1 MAKNKKVQDG
11 TALPRSLDP
20 RYKAAIAADKQRV
33 EFEKAKAKQ
42 PSLSSGKPAN
52 IEETKRRNKA
62 YAKKQGL
69 GYDEASGRV
78 YDPISPQTSKTLE
91 AAYENIVEPMMML
104 EGVGAVGGV
113 AKQAVKEIIES
124 GVLSNAY
131 RLNPFTS
138 RQLPRS
144 GNAVDDWFRMREAKM
159 LELENAN
166 RAANLEELRRVYHNS
181 ERFLQPEE
189 SRLLHKHGHGN
200 ASQYINPD
208 RFDWSVPVRNN
219 NQLPP
224 PSSEIRFMPD
234 GTTRTVYSQQP
245 IWQQTWG
252 TGNWNPNNPI
262 LSKPKI
268 VNKSGLTKEEALAK
282 ASSKDKDSVSK
293 MSETEFENT
302 VLKPNGEI
310 VPYYQGSLESQFSGS
325 QNVTALSPKQYA
337 DEFNSRLDLL
347 NDIIAQR
354 NKSGVNYQVKG
365 LDESGI
371 LTFYT
376 PPGQKGK
383 NPLIKRGLEDV
394 NIPEGESSW
403 NVRLNP
409 GQWRGNVE
417 DIANKEYFRSIPGL
431 EMSNTT
437 SGVFADN
444 VPRKG
449 TGAYEAINEYLKRFD
464 LGRVKPGFNSQTE
477 FSRGAWENFIKSGR
491 GVGYYASPKTVYGT
505 MKTIVPPAAII
516 GAAAIENKQQGGSV
530 ESYMGGLTDKGFNYN
545 GAWGGTMQMGGNLPG
560 AVGNMYS
567 RDGAPS
573 NGKYAKKTKASAA
586 EGMEILPDP
595 TDPDRK
601 YKLSATIASAKE
613 ILNPLLRAKDP
624 AAYDAWTKGRVQ
636 ALREKGFPAMREY
649 TEKNPISIYLSPQEV
664 KAALSKQREGFYEDY
679 LGAIRGLKD
688 YESELGAPMRESLY
702 GGKEGAGDL
711 ENLNYGWRFATLP
724 TNVSRQATTTSGK
737 PIPEESFMYSYDP
750 VKDEYKRTPY
760 YKNGGKMMSYYQAGL
775 DFQPKTI
782 SKKGSKIK
790 KDNDG
795 YWNPEN
801 WGKPVEIDSNEI
813 TMQGVYEPLLG
824 ISDTGD
830 VQMMY
835 PGEDYEFDGESVTEY
850 PVAQNGVG
858 IPKDIYG
865 KQLYKESRFNPKAI
879 SPKGEDAGR
888 GIAQISKSIYNDFL
902 KATKYKPEQIDLMN
916 PAHAIA
922 VQKWAMNDLYN
933 SEFINKPNQSNEVRL
948 AKTLAAYNY
957 GRGKLSK
964 ALVAA
969 KEKGMDI
976 YNSLDWLK
984 VVPEETSDYVNKIL
998 LKKDDK
1004 FEKEYSEAIKKSP
1017 YTKYFKTGGN
1027 INQLDEAP
1035 LKKLDDLLN
1044 FTNMGKKRN
1053 IKKGQMG
1060 IASVSP
1066 TTLDLSMNA
1075 AMATAPKT
1083 LSNVAPTISAPKQM
1097 SAPKTKGFD
1106 AGMLGG
1112 SPLAKTIQN
1121 VQRFSDA
1128 LKERKKAK
1136 VFKNVSEVVKE
1147 AATSRPDMPK
1157 RKYVRPE
1164 DNLLSP
1170 DQSSFQSFGTG
1181 YDILSQARD
1190 GMQIGGNLTEIQN
1203 MYTTPD
1209 TLYSNLG
1216 YEPLEDSQMKQY
1228 KKGGKLPHAQT
1239 GMEMQAAM
1247 QVMDLGLGLQGA
1259 LAEAIPGIQTKKWT
1273 EEGLQNMQQGAY
1285 NQALSN
1291 QFGAFMKD
1299 GGWVSHDWQP
1309 QVITK
1314 FGDYTMDQLLT
1325 PPDDAEMLRAGGN
1338 IRSNYMG
1345 DDERLSM
1352 MAMGGNLQT
1361 HWGGKGE
1368 VMSYNPYSAGSGET
1382 VMLRGQSHEET
1393 DGRGNSGIGMSYGGN
1408 MVEAER
1414 GEPVAEMQ
1422 EGGAVGDTAA
1432 VVFGNMKVP
1441 SYGVSEL
1448 GDDKAK
1454 GRKFKSYAADLSK
1467 QEAKQNKIV
1476 DKATKL
1482 VNDTDGDDAFDL
1494 LKMNAGMAMLTGAD
1508 MKLKDLAN
1516 KKKTLATIQNAILS
1530 TAEEMGLES
1539 DALAKGKIMQA
1550 KKGAKIPKGQTG
1562 VLLPKDEFDFM
1573 SRGYNTP
1580 QIDFGGEYSRYLRPM
1595 STNAPAPTA
1604 PFSPFEIDLQKG
1616 SENPYA
1622 WSLLASS
1629 FQKPNN
1635 VDNYPLYTMQTE
1647 GTPTDNEPVVK
1658 LDKKMLRK
1666 LTKDNKSDSSKIKD
1680 FINENE
1686 GYIGMGYN
1694 ELLPYIRPTNKLPL
1708 DPFQLMG
1715 EQLALAT
1722 NVLEPVQAQTITPM
1736 LETRAPKLSAQE
1748 ALNKNQADFNALAR
1762 QIGNNPAALSM
1773 LAAQKQAADRQA
1785 IAQVEAVNLQQEMAA
1800 NNRNIAMLND
1810 ATLKNLAILDTQYQ
1824 RQAGAKANTK
1834 AQAQAALNSI
1844 ASKIGQNKLE
1854 NFQSG
1859 VMQNMYNYRF
1869 GPQGRIINYN
1879 PLAKFQIPNIA
1890 DMSDEQVRELQEA
1903 LDKRK
1908 PKDNKSRNGSI
1919 VKAIKNL

>member
-1 MAKNKKVQDG
+1 MAKNKK
-11 TALPRSLDP
+11 
-20 RYKAAIAADKQRV
+20 
-33 EFEKAKAKQ
+33 
-42 PSLSSGKPAN
+42 
-52 IEETKRRNKA
+52 
-62 YAKKQGL
+62 
-69 GYDEASGRV
+69 
-78 YDPISPQTSKTLE
+78 
-91 AAYENIVEPMMML
+91 
-104 EGVGAVGGV
+104 
-113 AKQAVKEIIES
+113 
-124 GVLSNAY
+124 
-131 RLNPFTS
+131 
-138 RQLPRS
+138 
-144 GNAVDDWFRMREAKM
+144 
-159 LELENAN
+159 
-166 RAANLEELRRVYHNS
+166 
-181 ERFLQPEE
+181 
-189 SRLLHKHGHGN
+189 
-200 ASQYINPD
+200 
-208 RFDWSVPVRNN
+208 
-219 NQLPP
+219 
-224 PSSEIRFMPD
+224 
-234 GTTRTVYSQQP
+234 
-245 IWQQTWG
+245 
-252 TGNWNPNNPI
+252 
-262 LSKPKI
+262 
-268 VNKSGLTKEEALAK
+268 
-282 ASSKDKDSVSK
+282 
-293 MSETEFENT
+293 
-302 VLKPNGEI
+302 
-310 VPYYQGSLESQFSGS
+310 
-325 QNVTALSPKQYA
+325 
-337 DEFNSRLDLL
+337 
-347 NDIIAQR
+347 
-354 NKSGVNYQVKG
+354 
-365 LDESGI
+365 
-371 LTFYT
+371 
-376 PPGQKGK
+376 
-383 NPLIKRGLEDV
+383 
-394 NIPEGESSW
+394 
-403 NVRLNP
+403 
-409 GQWRGNVE
+409 
-417 DIANKEYFRSIPGL
+417 
-431 EMSNTT
+431 
-437 SGVFADN
+437 
-444 VPRKG
+444 
-449 TGAYEAINEYLKRFD
+449 
-464 LGRVKPGFNSQTE
+464 
-477 FSRGAWENFIKSGR
+477 
-491 GVGYYASPKTVYGT
+491 
-505 MKTIVPPAAII
+505 
-516 GAAAIENKQQGGSV
+516 KQQGGSV

-595 TDPDRK
+595 NDPDRK
-601 YKLSATIASAKE
+601 YKLSATIASAKD

-775 DFQPKTI
+775 DFEPKTI

-858 IPKDIYG
+858 IPKEIYR
-865 KQLYKESRFNPKAI
+865 KQAYKESGLNPEAV
-879 SPKGEDAGR
+879 SPTGAVGLT
-888 GIAQISKSIYNDFL
+888 QIRQPIYQDFL
-902 KATKYKPEQIDLMN
+902 KAKKYKPEQIDLKN

-976 YNSLDWLK
+976 YNSLDWISSLPK
-984 VVPEETSDYVNKIL
+984 ETSDYVNKIL

-1066 TTLDLSMNA
+1066 TTLDLSMNR
-1075 AMATAPKT
+1075 AMATAPTKLPT
-1083 LSNVAPTISAPKQM
+1083 TPPPSVAQSFTPPNMQQM
-1097 SAPKTKGFD
+1097 TVPSSQTADT
-1106 AGMLGG
+1106 ATAALLGG
-1112 SPLAKTIQN
+1112 SKAAQWYSQIKN
-1121 VQRFSDA
+1121 AVD
-1128 LKERKKAK
+1128 ERKRAK

-1228 KKGGKLPHAQT
+1228 KKGGDVPKAMAGAIMAVLPQI
-1239 GMEMQAAM
+1239 MEKANQA
-1247 QVMDLGLGLQGA
+1247 MDA
-1259 LAEAIPGIQTKKWT
+1259 PVNLATSLISRGTKKWT

-1285 NQALSN
+1285 NQSLSN

-1325 PPDDAEMLRAGGN
+1325 PPNDAEMLRAGGN

-1345 DDERLSM
+1345 DDEKLSM

-1368 VMSYNPYSAGSGET
+1368 VMSYNPYMPGSGET

-1422 EGGAVGDTAA
+1422 EGGAVGDTVA
-1432 VVFGNMKVP
+1432 VVFGNMEFPNAFADEMKEDV
-1441 SYGVSEL
+1441 
-1448 GDDKAK
+1448 KRK
-1454 GRKFKSYAADLSK
+1454 KFKNIAADLSK

-1516 KKKTLATIQNAILS
+1516 EKERLATIQNAILS

-1580 QIDFGGEYSRYLRPM
+1580 QIDFGEEYSRYLRPM
-1595 STNAPAPTA
+1595 STSTPAPTT

-1616 SENPYA
+1616 AENPYA
-1622 WSLLASS
+1622 WSSLASS
-1629 FQKPNN
+1629 FQKPSN

-1647 GTPTDNEPVVK
+1647 GTLTDSEPVVK

-1708 DPFQLMG
+1708 DPFQFMG

-1722 NVLEPVQAQTITPM
+1722 NTLEPVQAQTFKPM
-1736 LETRAPKLSAQE
+1736 LETRAPKMSAQE
-1748 ALNKNQADFNALAR
+1748 ALNKNQADFNAMAR

-1785 IAQVEAVNLQQEMAA
+1785 IAQVEATNIQQEMAA

-1834 AQAQAALNSI
+1834 AQAQVALNSI

-1879 PLAKFQIPNIA
+1879 PLAQFNTQQLA
-1890 DMSDEQVRELQEA
+1890 GSLTDEMKQA
-1903 LDKRK
+1903 LAEQSPDLAKQLGIK
-1908 PKDNKSRNGSI
+1908 VKEKEKSRNGSI

>member
-1 MAKNKKVQDG
+1 MAKNKK
-11 TALPRSLDP
+11 
-20 RYKAAIAADKQRV
+20 
-33 EFEKAKAKQ
+33 
-42 PSLSSGKPAN
+42 
-52 IEETKRRNKA
+52 
-62 YAKKQGL
+62 
-69 GYDEASGRV
+69 
-78 YDPISPQTSKTLE
+78 
-91 AAYENIVEPMMML
+91 
-104 EGVGAVGGV
+104 
-113 AKQAVKEIIES
+113 
-124 GVLSNAY
+124 
-131 RLNPFTS
+131 
-138 RQLPRS
+138 
-144 GNAVDDWFRMREAKM
+144 
-159 LELENAN
+159 
-166 RAANLEELRRVYHNS
+166 
-181 ERFLQPEE
+181 
-189 SRLLHKHGHGN
+189 
-200 ASQYINPD
+200 
-208 RFDWSVPVRNN
+208 
-219 NQLPP
+219 
-224 PSSEIRFMPD
+224 
-234 GTTRTVYSQQP
+234 
-245 IWQQTWG
+245 
-252 TGNWNPNNPI
+252 
-262 LSKPKI
+262 
-268 VNKSGLTKEEALAK
+268 
-282 ASSKDKDSVSK
+282 
-293 MSETEFENT
+293 
-302 VLKPNGEI
+302 
-310 VPYYQGSLESQFSGS
+310 
-325 QNVTALSPKQYA
+325 
-337 DEFNSRLDLL
+337 
-347 NDIIAQR
+347 
-354 NKSGVNYQVKG
+354 
-365 LDESGI
+365 
-371 LTFYT
+371 
-376 PPGQKGK
+376 
-383 NPLIKRGLEDV
+383 
-394 NIPEGESSW
+394 
-403 NVRLNP
+403 
-409 GQWRGNVE
+409 
-417 DIANKEYFRSIPGL
+417 
-431 EMSNTT
+431 
-437 SGVFADN
+437 
-444 VPRKG
+444 
-449 TGAYEAINEYLKRFD
+449 
-464 LGRVKPGFNSQTE
+464 
-477 FSRGAWENFIKSGR
+477 
-491 GVGYYASPKTVYGT
+491 
-505 MKTIVPPAAII
+505 
-516 GAAAIENKQQGGSV
+516 KQQGGSV

-567 RDGAPS
+567 REGAPS
-573 NGKYAKKTKASAA
+573 NGKYAKKTMASAE

-601 YKLSATIASAKE
+601 YKLSATISSAKD

-624 AAYDAWTKGRVQ
+624 AKYDAWTKGRIQ
-636 ALREKGFPAMREY
+636 ALREKGAPAMREY
-649 TEKNPISIYLSPQEV
+649 IEQNPISIYLSPQEV
-664 KAALSKQREGFYEDY
+664 KDALSKQREGFYEDY

-688 YESELGAPMRESLY
+688 YESELGAPMRETLY
-702 GGKEGAGDL
+702 GGKEGAGEL
-711 ENLNYGWRFATLP
+711 ENLNYGWRFATMP
-724 TNVSRQATTTSGK
+724 VNTARTVSVGGK
-737 PIPEESFMYSYDP
+737 PVPEESFIYSYNP
-750 VKDEYKRTPY
+750 AKDEYKKDPY

-775 DFQPKTI
+775 DFEPKTI

-813 TMQGVYEPLLG
+813 TMQGVYQPLLG

-830 VQMMY
+830 TQMMY

-858 IPKDIYG
+858 IPKDIYL
-865 KQLYKESRFNPKAI
+865 KQAYKESRFNPKAI
-879 SPKGEDAGR
+879 SPLGEDTGR
-888 GIAQISKSIYNDFL
+888 GIAQISKSTYNDFL

-916 PAHAIA
+916 PEHSAA
-922 VQKWAMNDLYN
+922 VQRWAMNNLYN

-957 GRGKLSK
+957 GRGNLSD
-964 ALVAA
+964 ALNAA

-976 YNSLDWLK
+976 YNSLDWMKSLPK
-984 VVPEETSDYVNKIL
+984 ETSDYVNKIL

-1004 FEKEYSEAIKKSP
+1004 FEKEYSEAVKKSP
-1017 YTKYFKTGGN
+1017 YTKYYKTGGN

-1066 TTLDLSMNA
+1066 TTLDLSMNR
-1075 AMATAPKT
+1075 AMATAPTKLPT
-1083 LSNVAPTISAPKQM
+1083 TPPPSVAQSFTPPNMQQMTAPSSQ
-1097 SAPKTKGFD
+1097 TGD
-1106 AGMLGG
+1106 AAM
-1112 SPLAKTIQN
+1112 A
-1121 VQRFSDA
+1121 A
-1128 LKERKKAK
+1128 LKTGSKAAQWYSQIKNAVDERKRAK

-1147 AATSRPDMPK
+1147 AATAKPDLPK

-1181 YDILSQARD
+1181 YDMLSQARD

-1203 MYTTPD
+1203 MYTTPN
-1209 TLYSNLG
+1209 TLYDNLG

-1228 KKGGKLPHAQT
+1228 KKGGNVPRAAAGAIMAVLPQILEKAN
-1239 GMEMQAAM
+1239 QA
-1247 QVMDLGLGLQGA
+1247 MDA
-1259 LAEAIPGIQTKKWT
+1259 PVNLATSLISRGTKKWT

-1285 NQALSN
+1285 NQSLSN

-1314 FGDYTMDQLLT
+1314 FGDYTMDQLLS
-1325 PPDDAEMLRAGGN
+1325 PPNDAEMLRAGGNVRN

-1345 DDERLSM
+1345 DDEKLSM

-1368 VMSYNPYSAGSGET
+1368 VMSYNPYSPGSGET

-1422 EGGAVGDTAA
+1422 EGGAVGDTSA

-1539 DALAKGKIMQA
+1539 DALARGKFMQA

-1580 QIDFGGEYSRYLRPM
+1580 QIDFDSEAGISMIPSRMDVQQPISLDEINNIQRGYNTPQIDFGGEYSRYLKPM
-1595 STNAPAPTA
+1595 STNAPAYTAKTLRANLSKPEFMQPLDFNTPANISYTPQGIPDSRMQDVVSPTA
-1604 PFSPFEIDLQKG
+1604 YDI
-1616 SENPYA
+1616 
-1622 WSLLASS
+1622 
-1629 FQKPNN
+1629 
-1635 VDNYPLYTMQTE
+1635 
-1647 GTPTDNEPVVK
+1647 TDT
-1658 LDKKMLRK
+1658 DRYF
-1666 LTKDNKSDSSKIKD
+1666 TKDLIDETGVDFEGKSVKTKNRSSKMKN
-1680 FINENE
+1680 FINENKGLLGE
-1686 GYIGMGYN
+1686 AYN

-1722 NVLEPVQAQTITPM
+1722 NVLEPVQAQTFKPM
-1736 LETRAPKLSAQE
+1736 LETRAPKMSAQE
-1748 ALNKNQADFNALAR
+1748 ALNKNQADFNAMAR

-1773 LAAQKQAADRQA
+1773 LAAQKQAADRQT
-1785 IAQVEAVNLQQEMAA
+1785 IAQVEAANIQQEMAA

-1810 ATLKNLAILDTQYQ
+1810 ASLKNLAILDTQYQ

>member
-1 MAKNKKVQDG
+1 MAKNKK
-11 TALPRSLDP
+11 
-20 RYKAAIAADKQRV
+20 
-33 EFEKAKAKQ
+33 
-42 PSLSSGKPAN
+42 
-52 IEETKRRNKA
+52 
-62 YAKKQGL
+62 
-69 GYDEASGRV
+69 
-78 YDPISPQTSKTLE
+78 
-91 AAYENIVEPMMML
+91 
-104 EGVGAVGGV
+104 
-113 AKQAVKEIIES
+113 
-124 GVLSNAY
+124 
-131 RLNPFTS
+131 
-138 RQLPRS
+138 
-144 GNAVDDWFRMREAKM
+144 
-159 LELENAN
+159 
-166 RAANLEELRRVYHNS
+166 
-181 ERFLQPEE
+181 
-189 SRLLHKHGHGN
+189 
-200 ASQYINPD
+200 
-208 RFDWSVPVRNN
+208 
-219 NQLPP
+219 
-224 PSSEIRFMPD
+224 
-234 GTTRTVYSQQP
+234 
-245 IWQQTWG
+245 
-252 TGNWNPNNPI
+252 
-262 LSKPKI
+262 
-268 VNKSGLTKEEALAK
+268 
-282 ASSKDKDSVSK
+282 
-293 MSETEFENT
+293 
-302 VLKPNGEI
+302 
-310 VPYYQGSLESQFSGS
+310 
-325 QNVTALSPKQYA
+325 
-337 DEFNSRLDLL
+337 
-347 NDIIAQR
+347 
-354 NKSGVNYQVKG
+354 
-365 LDESGI
+365 
-371 LTFYT
+371 
-376 PPGQKGK
+376 
-383 NPLIKRGLEDV
+383 
-394 NIPEGESSW
+394 
-403 NVRLNP
+403 
-409 GQWRGNVE
+409 
-417 DIANKEYFRSIPGL
+417 
-431 EMSNTT
+431 
-437 SGVFADN
+437 
-444 VPRKG
+444 
-449 TGAYEAINEYLKRFD
+449 
-464 LGRVKPGFNSQTE
+464 
-477 FSRGAWENFIKSGR
+477 
-491 GVGYYASPKTVYGT
+491 
-505 MKTIVPPAAII
+505 
-516 GAAAIENKQQGGSV
+516 KQQGGSV

-545 GAWGGTMQMGGNLPG
+545 GAWGGQFQMGGMLPG

-567 RDGAPS
+567 REGAPS
-573 NGKYAKKTKASAA
+573 NGKYAKKTKASAE
-586 EGMEILPDP
+586 EGIELPSP
-595 TDPDRK
+595 IDPDRK
-601 YKLSATIASAKE
+601 YKLSATIASAKD
-613 ILNPLLRAKDP
+613 ILNPLLREKNP
-624 AAYDAWTKGRVQ
+624 TKYDEWNKGRIE
-636 ALREKGFPAMREY
+636 ALRKGMPVMRDY
-649 TEKNPISIYLSPQEV
+649 MEKNPIDIYLSPQEV
-664 KAALSKQREGFYEDY
+664 KSALSKQREGFYEDY

-688 YESELGAPMRESLY
+688 YENEIGTPLRESLY
-702 GGKEGAGDL
+702 GGKEGKGEL

-724 TNVSRQATTTSGK
+724 VNVAKNVSVGGK
-737 PIPEESFMYSYDP
+737 PVPEESFIYSYDP
-750 VKDEYKRTPY
+750 AKDEYKKSPY
-760 YKNGGKMMSYYQAGL
+760 YKNGGKMNMSYYQQGL
-775 DFQPKTI
+775 DFEPKTI

-813 TMQGVYEPLLG
+813 TMEGVYEPLLG

-850 PVAQNGVG
+850 PVAQDGVG
-858 IPKDIYG
+858 IPKEIYL
-865 KQLYKESRFNPKAI
+865 KQAFKESRLNPKAI
-879 SPKGEDAGR
+879 SPLGKDTGS
-888 GIAQISKSIYNDFL
+888 GIAQISKNTYNDFL

-916 PAHAIA
+916 PEHSAA
-922 VQKWAMNDLYN
+922 VQRWAMNNLYN
-933 SEFINKPNQSNEVRL
+933 SEFINKPNQSNNVRL

-957 GRGKLSK
+957 GRGNLSD

-969 KEKGMDI
+969 KEKGIDI
-976 YNSLDWLK
+976 YNSLDWMKSLPK
-984 VVPEETSDYVNKIL
+984 ETSDYVNKIL
-998 LKKDDK
+998 LKKDDT
-1004 FEKEYSEAIKKSP
+1004 FEKEYSEAVKKSP
-1017 YTKYFKTGGN
+1017 YTKYYKTGGN

-1035 LKKLDDLLN
+1035 LQKLDDLLN

-1075 AMATAPKT
+1075 AMATAPKKLPT
-1083 LSNVAPTISAPKQM
+1083 TPPSINAPQQM
-1097 SAPKTKGFD
+1097 SAPKFEGFD

-1147 AATSRPDMPK
+1147 AATSKPDMPK

-1203 MYTTPD
+1203 MYNPG
-1209 TLYSNLG
+1209 TLYDNLG

-1273 EEGLQNMQQGAY
+1273 EEGMQNMQQGAY

-1299 GGWVSHDWQP
+1299 GGWVSNDWQP

-1314 FGDYTMDQLLT
+1314 FGDYSMDQLLT
-1325 PPDDAEMLRAGGN
+1325 PPNDAEMLRAGGN
-1338 IRSNYMG
+1338 VKNIRANYMG
-1345 DDERLSM
+1345 DDEKLSM

-1393 DGRGNSGIGMSYGGN
+1393 DGKGNSGIGMSYGGN

-1422 EGGAVGDTAA
+1422 EGGAVGDTSA
-1432 VVFGNMKVP
+1432 VVFGNMKIP
-1441 SYGVSEL
+1441 SYGISEL
-1448 GDDKAK
+1448 EDDKAK
-1454 GRKFKSYAADLSK
+1454 GKKFKSYAADLSK
-1467 QEAKQNKIV
+1467 KEAKQNKMV

-1482 VNDTDGDDAFDL
+1482 IDNVDADSPFDL
-1494 LKMNAGMAMLTGAD
+1494 LKLNSGMAMLTGAD
-1508 MKLKDLAN
+1508 MSLKNLAM
-1516 KKKTLATIQNAILS
+1516 KKQTLAGIQNAILD
-1530 TAEEMGLES
+1530 TAEEFGLES

-1550 KKGAKIPKGQTG
+1550 KKGAKIPKGQSG
-1562 VLLPKDEFDFM
+1562 VLLDRKNNEYDYSQRWNKYLPNVPTYTSKTLKANLPKPQFMQPLDFDTPANISYTPKGIPD
-1573 SRGYNTP
+1573 SRV
-1580 QIDFGGEYSRYLRPM
+1580 QDVVS
-1595 STNAPAPTA
+1595 PTA
-1604 PFSPFEIDLQKG
+1604 YDI
-1616 SENPYA
+1616 
-1622 WSLLASS
+1622 
-1629 FQKPNN
+1629 
-1635 VDNYPLYTMQTE
+1635 
-1647 GTPTDNEPVVK
+1647 TDT
-1658 LDKKMLRK
+1658 DRYF
-1666 LTKDNKSDSSKIKD
+1666 TKDLLDETGVDFQGKGVKGKKEKSSKIKD
-1680 FINENE
+1680 FINKNE

-1722 NVLEPVQAQTITPM
+1722 NTLEPVQAQTFKPM
-1736 LETRAPKLSAQE
+1736 LETRAPKMSAQE

-1773 LAAQKQAADRQA
+1773 LAAQKQAADRQT
-1785 IAQVEAVNLQQEMAA
+1785 IAQVEATNIQQEMAA

-1810 ATLKNLAILDTQYQ
+1810 ASLKNLAILDTQYQ

-1879 PLAKFQIPNIA
+1879 PLAQFNTSQYEE
-1890 DMSDEQVRELQEA
+1890 MLTE
-1903 LDKRK
+1903 DKAKEIEKQTSKKVNRGK
-1908 PKDNKSRNGSI
+1908 NGSI

>member
-1 MAKNKKVQDG
+1 MAKNKK
-11 TALPRSLDP
+11 
-20 RYKAAIAADKQRV
+20 
-33 EFEKAKAKQ
+33 
-42 PSLSSGKPAN
+42 
-52 IEETKRRNKA
+52 
-62 YAKKQGL
+62 
-69 GYDEASGRV
+69 
-78 YDPISPQTSKTLE
+78 
-91 AAYENIVEPMMML
+91 
-104 EGVGAVGGV
+104 
-113 AKQAVKEIIES
+113 
-124 GVLSNAY
+124 
-131 RLNPFTS
+131 
-138 RQLPRS
+138 
-144 GNAVDDWFRMREAKM
+144 
-159 LELENAN
+159 
-166 RAANLEELRRVYHNS
+166 
-181 ERFLQPEE
+181 
-189 SRLLHKHGHGN
+189 
-200 ASQYINPD
+200 
-208 RFDWSVPVRNN
+208 
-219 NQLPP
+219 
-224 PSSEIRFMPD
+224 
-234 GTTRTVYSQQP
+234 
-245 IWQQTWG
+245 
-252 TGNWNPNNPI
+252 
-262 LSKPKI
+262 
-268 VNKSGLTKEEALAK
+268 
-282 ASSKDKDSVSK
+282 
-293 MSETEFENT
+293 
-302 VLKPNGEI
+302 
-310 VPYYQGSLESQFSGS
+310 
-325 QNVTALSPKQYA
+325 
-337 DEFNSRLDLL
+337 
-347 NDIIAQR
+347 
-354 NKSGVNYQVKG
+354 
-365 LDESGI
+365 
-371 LTFYT
+371 
-376 PPGQKGK
+376 
-383 NPLIKRGLEDV
+383 
-394 NIPEGESSW
+394 
-403 NVRLNP
+403 
-409 GQWRGNVE
+409 
-417 DIANKEYFRSIPGL
+417 
-431 EMSNTT
+431 
-437 SGVFADN
+437 
-444 VPRKG
+444 
-449 TGAYEAINEYLKRFD
+449 
-464 LGRVKPGFNSQTE
+464 
-477 FSRGAWENFIKSGR
+477 
-491 GVGYYASPKTVYGT
+491 
-505 MKTIVPPAAII
+505 
-516 GAAAIENKQQGGSV
+516 KQQGGSV

-595 TDPDRK
+595 TDPERK
-601 YKLSATIASAKE
+601 YKLSATIASAKD

-624 AAYDAWTKGRVQ
+624 SKYDAWNKGRLE
-636 ALREKGFPAMREY
+636 ALRKGMPVMRDY
-649 TEKNPISIYLSPQEV
+649 MEKNPIDIYLSPQEV
-664 KAALSKQREGFYEDY
+664 KSALSKQREGFYEDY

-688 YESELGAPMRESLY
+688 YESELGAPMRETLY
-702 GGKEGAGDL
+702 GGKEGKGEL

-724 TNVSRQATTTSGK
+724 VNVARNVTVGGK
-737 PIPEESFMYSYDP
+737 PVPEESFIYSYNP
-750 VKDEYKRTPY
+750 AKDEYKKDPY

-775 DFQPKTI
+775 DFEPKTI

-850 PVAQNGVG
+850 PVAQNGIG

-1044 FTNMGKKRN
+1044 FSNNNDMKKA
-1053 IKKGQMG
+1053 KKGKNIHKAQVGTGVGMLQNYQNAPVNYSAAARFG
-1060 IASVSP
+1060 PLLPQQPISNVDPVITSP
-1066 TTLDLSMNA
+1066 TTNV
-1075 AMATAPKT
+1075 TAP
-1083 LSNVAPTISAPKQM
+1083 VQPVQQM
-1097 SAPKTKGFD
+1097 STPQYKGFD

-1121 VQRFSDA
+1121 VQRLSDA

-1181 YDILSQARD
+1181 YDILSQAKD

-1247 QVMDLGLGLQGA
+1247 QIMDLGLGLQGA

-1314 FGDYTMDQLLT
+1314 FGDYTMKQLLT

-1422 EGGAVGDTAA
+1422 EGGEVGDTTA
-1432 VVFGNMKVP
+1432 VVFGNMEFP
-1441 SYGVSEL
+1441 NAF
-1448 GDDKAK
+1448 AK
-1454 GRKFKSYAADLSK
+1454 EMKEEVKRKKFKNIAADLSK
-1467 QEAKQNKIV
+1467 KEAKQNKIV

-1516 KKKTLATIQNAILS
+1516 EKERLATIQNAILS

-1550 KKGAKIPKGQTG
+1550 KKGANIPKGQTG

-1580 QIDFGGEYSRYLRPM
+1580 QIDFGEEYSRYLKPM

-1616 SENPYA
+1616 AENPYA
-1622 WSLLASS
+1622 WNSPASS

-1635 VDNYPLYTMQTE
+1635 VDNYSLYNMQTE
-1647 GTPTDNEPVVK
+1647 GTPTDSEPVVK

-1680 FINENE
+1680 FVNDNE

-1722 NVLEPVQAQTITPM
+1722 NVLEPVQAQTFKPM
-1736 LETRAPKLSAQE
+1736 LETRAPKMSAQE

-1785 IAQVEAVNLQQEMAA
+1785 IAQVEATNIQQEMAA

-1879 PLAKFQIPNIA
+1879 PLAQFNTQQLA
-1890 DMSDEQVRELQEA
+1890 GSLTDEMKQALAEQSPELAKQLGVKVKE
-1903 LDKRK
+1903 KE
-1908 PKDNKSRNGSI
+1908 KSRNGSI